1 MTLLSPELTG
11 VIVVSL
17 LLVWLALGAHIGVAL
32 GLAGFLGIYLSVGP
46 DAAFAQISAVPFG
59 TTNSFALA
67 VIPLFILMGSF
78 ATVSGITTELF
89 RMAYVWIGGLRGGL
103 AMATVMSSA
112 AFGAA
117 SGSTIVNAAVFTRMA
132 MPEMA
137 RFGYDIRL
145 NAGCIA
151 AAGTLAALIPPS
163 ILMVIYAVITEQSIG
178 KLLIAGIVPGI
189 LTALIYCGGIYILAR
204 VRPDLAP
211 LANLKFSW
219 SERWQSLRGVYGI
232 MILFVL
238 VVGGIYGGYFPATY
252 AGAVGAFGAFLI
264 ALGKR
269 RLGWSSLV
277 EVLKE
282 AAVTTSV
289 IFIIVVGG
297 MLFARFLTY
306 SGLVTTI
313 SSAMIGLGVGKY
325 TYLLGFVVLFTI
337 LGCFIE
343 PIAIMVMTLPVMF
356 PVMMKAGF
364 DPIWLGVVAV
374 KLAEIGVLTPP
385 VGLNVFVVKS
395 SSPIPVT
402 LGEAFAGVTPFI
414 VLDFLSLGLYVAFPG
429 MITPIVP
436 VASLPASQV
445 KSHSNDPA

>member
-1 MTLLSPELTG
+1 MTLLTPETTG
-11 VIVVSL
+11 TIVVCL

-32 GLAGFLGIYLSVGP
+32 GLAGFLGIFLSVGP
-46 DAAFAQISAVPFG
+46 DAAFPQIAAVPFG

-132 MPEMA
+132 MPEMS

-163 ILMVIYAVITEQSIG
+163 ILMVVYAVITEQSIG
-178 KLLIAGIVPGI
+178 KLLIAGVVPGI
-189 LTALIYCGGIYILAR
+189 LTAIIYCGGIYILAR

-219 SERWQSLRGVYGI
+219 AERWESLRGVYGI
-232 MILFVL
+232 MILFAI
-238 VVGGIYGGYFPATY
+238 VVGGIYGGFFPATY
-252 AGAVGAFGAFLI
+252 AGAVGAFGAFVI
-264 ALGKR
+264 ALLR
-269 RLGWSSLV
+269 RKLSAASLV

-282 AAVTTSV
+282 AAITTSV
-289 IFIIVVGG
+289 IFTIVVGG
-297 MLFARFLTY
+297 MMFARFLTY

-313 SSAMIGLGVGKY
+313 STAMIGLGIGKY
-325 TYLLGFVVLFTI
+325 SYLLGFVVLFTI

-343 PIAIMVMTLPVMF
+343 PIAIMVMTLPIMF
-356 PVMMKAGF
+356 PVMKEAGF
-364 DPIWLGVVAV
+364 DPIWLGVVSV

-402 LGEAFAGVTPFI
+402 LGQAFAGVTPFI
-414 VLDFLSLGLYVAFPG
+414 VLDFLSLGLYVIFPD
-429 MITPIVP
+429 MITW
-436 VASLPASQV
+436 LPNLTA
-445 KSHSNDPA
+445 P

>member
-1 MTLLSPELTG
+1 MPLLTPEVAG
-11 VIVVSL
+11 YIVIGQ
-17 LLVWLALGAHIGVAL
+17 LVIWLALGAHIGVAL
-32 GLAGFLGIYLSVGP
+32 GLSGFLGIYLTVGP
-46 DAAFAQISAVPFG
+46 DAAFAQLAAIPFS
-59 TTNSFALA
+59 TTNSFTLA
-67 VIPLFILMGSF
+67 VIPLFILMESF
-78 ATVSGITTELF
+78 ATAAGIVTDLF
-89 RMAYVWIGGLRGGL
+89 RTAYLWLGTLRGGL

-132 MPEMA
+132 MPEMT
-137 RFGYDIRL
+137 RFGYDVRL
-145 NAGCIA
+145 SSGSIA

-163 ILMVIYAVITEQSIG
+163 ILMVIYGVITEQSIG

-189 LTALIYCGGIYILAR
+189 VTALLYCGGIYFVAR

-211 LANLKFSW
+211 LARINVNW
-219 SERWQSLRGVYGI
+219 GERWRSLYGVTGI
-232 MILFVL
+232 AVLFVI

-252 AGAVGAFGAFLI
+252 AGAVGAFGAFII
-264 ALGKR
+264 ALAKR
-269 RLGWSSLV
+269 RLGPGSLY

-306 SGLVTTI
+306 SGLVTMI
-313 SSAMIGLGVGKY
+313 STALLSLGTGKY
-325 TYLLGFVVLFTI
+325 TYLIGYVVLFTI

-343 PIAIMVMTLPVMF
+343 PIAIMVMTLPIMY
-356 PVMMKAGF
+356 PVMKAQGF
-364 DPIWLGVVAV
+364 DPIWLGVVSV

-395 SSPIPVT
+395 SSPVPVT
-402 LGEAFAGVTPFI
+402 LGQVFTGVMPFI
-414 VLDFLSLGLYVAFPG
+414 ALDFLSLGLYVAFPQ
-429 MITPIVP
+429 MILW
-436 VASLPASQV
+436 LPNLMS
-445 KSHSNDPA
+445 P

>member
-1 MTLLSPELTG
+1 MPLLTPEVAG
-11 VIVVSL
+11 YIVVAL
-17 LLVWLALGAHIGVAL
+17 LLVWLTLGVHIGVAL
-32 GLAGFLGIYLSVGP
+32 GLAGFLGIYLTVGP
-46 DAAFAQISAVPFG
+46 DAALAQIGTVPFS

-78 ATVSGITTELF
+78 ATVAAITTDLF
-89 RMAYVWIGGLRGGL
+89 RAAYVWLGNLRGGL

-132 MPEMA
+132 MPEMT
-137 RFGYDIRL
+137 RFGYDVRL
-145 NAGCIA
+145 SSGCIA

-163 ILMVIYAVITEQSIG
+163 ILMVVYAVITEQSIG

-189 LTALIYCGGIYILAR
+189 LTAVIYCAGIYGLACW
-204 VRPDLAP
+204 RPDLAP
-211 LANLKFSW
+211 RAQLSFNWA
-219 SERWQSLRGVYGI
+219 ERWRSLYGVSGI
-232 MILFVL
+232 VVLFVI

-269 RLGWSSLV
+269 RLGMRSLV
-277 EVLKE
+277 VVLKD

-297 MLFARFLTY
+297 ILFARFLTY
-306 SGLVTTI
+306 SGLVEII
-313 SSAMIGLGVGKY
+313 SRGLLDLGTGKY
-325 TYLLGFVVLFTI
+325 VYLIGFLVLFLV

-343 PIAIMVMTLPVMF
+343 PIAIMVMTLPIMF
-356 PVMMKAGF
+356 PVMVKAGF
-364 DPIWLGVVAV
+364 DPIWLGVVSV
-374 KLAEIGVLTPP
+374 KLAEISVLTPP

-395 SSPIPVT
+395 SSPVPVT
-402 LGEAFAGVTPFI
+402 LGQVFAGVTPFI
-414 VLDFLSLGLYVAFPG
+414 VLDLFSLLLYVLFPE
-429 MITPIVP
+429 MLLW
-436 VASLPASQV
+436 LPNLM
-445 KSHSNDPA
+445 KS

>member
-1 MTLLSPELTG
+1 MPMLSPEVAGYL
-11 VIVVSL
+11 IVTL
-17 LLVWLALGAHIGVAL
+17 LLVSLALGAHIGVAL
-32 GLAGFLGIYLSVGP
+32 GLCGFLGIYLTVGP
-46 DAAFAQISAVPFG
+46 DAAFAQLAAVPFG

-78 ATVSGITTELF
+78 ATVAAITTDLF
-89 RMAYVWIGGLRGGL
+89 RTAYVWLGGLRGGL

-117 SGSTIVNAAVFTRMA
+117 SGSTIVNAAVFTKMA

-137 RFGYDIRL
+137 RFGYDVRL
-145 NAGCIA
+145 SAGCIA

-189 LTALIYCGGIYILAR
+189 LTAFIYCGGIYIIAR
-204 VRPDLAP
+204 VWPKIAP
-211 LANLKFSW
+211 RADLKFSW
-219 SERWQSLRGVYGI
+219 KERFQSLYGVSGI
-232 MILFVL
+232 MILFVI

-252 AGAVGAFGAFLI
+252 AGAVGAFGAFII
-264 ALGKR
+264 ALVKR
-269 RLGWSSLV
+269 RLGLGSLV

-297 MLFARFLTY
+297 MLFSRFLTY
-306 SGLVTTI
+306 SGLVTMI
-313 SSAMIGLGVGKY
+313 STGLISLGTGKY
-325 TYLLGFVVLFTI
+325 TYLFGFIILFTI

-343 PIAIMVMTLPVMF
+343 PIAIMVMTLPIMF
-356 PVMMKAGF
+356 PVMKEAGF
-364 DPIWLGVVAV
+364 DPIWLGVIAV
-374 KLAEIGVLTPP
+374 KLAEISVLTPP

-402 LGEAFAGVTPFI
+402 LGQAFAGVSPFI
-414 VLDFLSLGLYVAFPG
+414 ALDFLSLGLYVAYPE
-429 MITPIVP
+429 MILW
-436 VASLPASQV
+436 LPNLMA
-445 KSHSNDPA
+445 P

>member
-1 MTLLSPELTG
+1 MPLLTPEVAG
-11 VIVVSL
+11 YIVIGQ

-32 GLAGFLGIYLSVGP
+32 GLSGFLGIFLTVGP
-46 DAAFAQISAVPFG
+46 DAAFAQLAAIPFS
-59 TTNSFALA
+59 TTNSFTLA

-78 ATVSGITTELF
+78 ATAAGIVTELF
-89 RMAYVWIGGLRGGL
+89 RTAYLWLGTLRGGL

-117 SGSTIVNAAVFTRMA
+117 SGSTIVNAAVFTKMA
-132 MPEMA
+132 MPEMT
-137 RFGYDIRL
+137 RFGYDVRL
-145 NAGCIA
+145 SSGCIA

-163 ILMVIYAVITEQSIG
+163 ILMVIYGVITEQSIG
-178 KLLIAGIVPGI
+178 KLLIAGIIPGI
-189 LTALIYCGGIYILAR
+189 VTTLIYCGGIYLLAR

-211 LANLKFSW
+211 LAKISVSW
-219 SERWQSLRGVYGI
+219 RDRWQSLYGVTGI
-232 MILFVL
+232 AILFTV

-264 ALGKR
+264 ALVKR
-269 RLGWSSLV
+269 RLGMGTLV

-297 MLFARFLTY
+297 MMFARYLTY
-306 SGLVTTI
+306 SGLVTII
-313 SSAMIGLGVGKY
+313 SEALLSIGTGKY
-325 TYLLGFVVLFTI
+325 TYLIGYVLLFTI

-343 PIAIMVMTLPVMF
+343 PIAIMVMTLPIMY
-356 PVMMKAGF
+356 PVMSAQGF
-364 DPIWLGVVAV
+364 DPIWLGVVSV

-395 SSPIPVT
+395 SSPVPVT
-402 LGEAFAGVTPFI
+402 LGQVFTGVVPFI
-414 VLDFLSLGLYVAFPG
+414 ALDFLSLGLYVAFPQ
-429 MITPIVP
+429 MILW
-436 VASLPASQV
+436 LPNLMS
-445 KSHSNDPA
+445 P

>member
-1 MTLLSPELTG
+1 MPLLTPEVTG
-11 VIVVSL
+11 IVVVCL
-17 LLVWLALGAHIGVAL
+17 LLAALCMGAHIGVAL
-32 GLAGFLGIYLSVGP
+32 GMAGFIGIYLSVGP
-46 DAAFAQISAVPFG
+46 DAALAQIAAIPFG
-59 TTNSFALA
+59 TTNSFSLA

-78 ATVSGITTELF
+78 ATVSGITTDLF
-89 RMAYVWIGGLRGGL
+89 RTAYVWLGSLRGGL

-145 NAGCIA
+145 SAGCIA

-189 LTALIYCGGIYILAR
+189 LTALIYCGGIYVLAR

-219 SERWQSLRGVYGI
+219 ADRFQSLKGVYGI
-232 MILFVL
+232 VLLFGI

-252 AGAVGAFGAFLI
+252 AGAVGAFGAFVI
-264 ALGKR
+264 ALAR
-269 RLGWSSLV
+269 RTLSPGSLV
-277 EVLKE
+277 NVLKD

-289 IFIIVVGG
+289 IFIIVIGG
-297 MLFARFLTY
+297 ILFARFLTY

-313 SSAMIGLGVGKY
+313 STYLIGLGVGKY
-325 TYLLGFVVLFTI
+325 TYLLCFILLFTV

-343 PIAIMVMTLPVMF
+343 PIAIMVMTLPIMF
-356 PVMMKAGF
+356 PVMKEAGF

-402 LGEAFAGVTPFI
+402 LGQAFAGVTPFI
-414 VLDFLSLGLYVAFPG
+414 VLDFMSLGLYVAFPD
-429 MITPIVP
+429 MITW
-436 VASLPASQV
+436 LPNFVSG
-445 KSHSNDPA
+445 

>member
-1 MTLLSPELTG
+1 MPLLAPEITGYVVVTGLLIALTLGT
-11 VIVVSL
+11 
-17 LLVWLALGAHIGVAL
+17 HIGVAL
-32 GLAGFLGIYLSVGP
+32 GLAGFVGIYLSVGP
-46 DAAFAQISAVPFG
+46 DAAFAQLTAIPFG

-89 RMAYVWIGGLRGGL
+89 RMAYVWLGALRGGL

-132 MPEMA
+132 MPEMD
-137 RFGYDIRL
+137 RFGYDVRL
-145 NAGCIA
+145 SAGCIA

-163 ILMVIYAVITEQSIG
+163 ILMVVYAVITEQSIG
-178 KLLIAGIVPGI
+178 KLLIAGVIPGI
-189 LTALIYCGGIYILAR
+189 LTAIIYCAGIYVFAR

-211 LANLKFSW
+211 LANLRFSW
-219 SERWQSLRGVYGI
+219 TERLGSLKGVWGI
-232 MILFVL
+232 MVLFVL
-238 VVGGIYGGYFPATY
+238 IVGGIYWGYFPATY
-252 AGAVGAFGAFLI
+252 AGAVGAMGAFMI
-264 ALGKR
+264 AVAKGRMNGKA
-269 RLGWSSLV
+269 LV

-297 MLFARFLTY
+297 ILFARFLTY
-306 SGLVTTI
+306 SGLVTVI
-313 SSAMIGLGVGKY
+313 STALLDLGTSKY
-325 TYLLGFVVLFTI
+325 MYLLGFIVLFTI

-343 PIAIMVMTLPVMF
+343 PIAIMVMTLPIMF
-356 PVMMKAGF
+356 PVMREAGF
-364 DPIWLGVVAV
+364 DPIWLGVVSV

-402 LGEAFAGVTPFI
+402 LGQCFAGVTPFI
-414 VLDFLSLGLYVAFPG
+414 VLDFLSLGLYVIFPD
-429 MITPIVP
+429 MITW
-436 VASLPASQV
+436 LPNLMSP
-445 KSHSNDPA
+445 S

>member
-1 MTLLSPELTG
+1 MPLLTPEVAG
-11 VIVVSL
+11 YIVVGQL
-17 LLVWLALGAHIGVAL
+17 LIWLALGAHIGVAL
-32 GLAGFLGIYLSVGP
+32 GLSGFLGILLTVGP
-46 DAAFAQISAVPFG
+46 DAAFAQLSAVPFG

-78 ATVSGITTELF
+78 ATVANITTDLF
-89 RMAYVWIGGLRGGL
+89 RTAYVWLGALRGGL

-117 SGSTIVNAAVFTRMA
+117 SGSTIVNAAVFTKMA

-137 RFGYDIRL
+137 RFGYDVRL
-145 NAGCIA
+145 SAGCIA

-189 LTALIYCGGIYILAR
+189 LTALIYCGGIYFIAR
-204 VRPDLAP
+204 VRPDMAP
-211 LANLKFSW
+211 LAKLSFSW
-219 SERWQSLRGVYGI
+219 KERWTSLYGVSGI
-232 MILFVL
+232 LILFVI
-238 VVGGIYGGYFPATY
+238 VVGGIYGGFFPATY
-252 AGAVGAFGAFLI
+252 AGAIGAFGAFVI
-264 ALGKR
+264 ALAKR
-269 RLGWSSLV
+269 RLSRANLV

-297 MLFARFLTY
+297 ILFARFLTY
-306 SGLVTTI
+306 SGLVTMI
-313 SSAMIGLGVGKY
+313 SEALTGLGTGKY
-325 TYLLGFVVLFTI
+325 TYLLGFVVLFSV

-343 PIAIMVMTLPVMF
+343 PIAIMVMTLPIMF
-356 PVMMKAGF
+356 PVMKDAGF
-364 DPIWLGVVAV
+364 DPIWLGVISV

-402 LGEAFAGVTPFI
+402 LGQAFAGVTPFI
-414 VLDFLSLGLYVAFPG
+414 LLDFLSLGLYVIFPE
-429 MITPIVP
+429 MILW
-436 VASLPASQV
+436 LPNLMA
-445 KSHSNDPA
+445 P

>member
-1 MTLLSPELTG
+1 MPLLTPEVTG
-11 VIVVSL
+11 IVVVSL
-17 LLVWLALGAHIGVAL
+17 LMVALCMGAHIGVAL
-32 GLAGFLGIYLSVGP
+32 GLAGFAGIYLSVGP
-46 DAAFAQISAVPFG
+46 DAALAQIAAIPFG

-78 ATVSGITTELF
+78 ATVSGITTDLF
-89 RMAYVWIGGLRGGL
+89 RTAYVWLGSLRGGL

-145 NAGCIA
+145 SAGCIA

-189 LTALIYCGGIYILAR
+189 LTAVIYCGGIYILAR

-219 SERWQSLRGVYGI
+219 ADRFQSLKGVYGI
-232 MILFVL
+232 MLLFGI

-264 ALGKR
+264 AISRR
-269 RLGWSSLV
+269 RLSPGSLV
-277 EVLKE
+277 DVLKE

-289 IFIIVVGG
+289 IFIIVIGG
-297 MLFARFLTY
+297 ILFARFLTY

-313 SSAMIGLGVGKY
+313 STYLIGLGVSKY
-325 TYLLGFVVLFTI
+325 TYLLCFVLLFTL

-343 PIAIMVMTLPVMF
+343 PIAIMVMTLPIMF
-356 PVMMKAGF
+356 PVMKEAGF

-402 LGEAFAGVTPFI
+402 LGQAFAGVTPFI
-414 VLDFLSLGLYVAFPG
+414 VLDFLSLGLYVAFPE
-429 MITPIVP
+429 MITW
-436 VASLPASQV
+436 LPNLVSG
-445 KSHSNDPA
+445 